1 MATDYA
7 YDIQVSKDKQ
17 YVTLAVEL
25 PVREKARDPI
35 LEMNDQSAL
44 NLIRENGFG
53 TYELVKGG
61 NRLTNWVSRE
71 GVGGNRSGEWLFRVT
86 KKASART
93 AAKKTTRKKTT
104 AKVKT
109 TETTDS

>member
-1 MATDYA
+1 MATDFA
-7 YDIQVSKDKQ
+7 YDIKVSKDKQ

-35 LEMNDQSAL
+35 LEMNDQSAV

-53 TYELVKGG
+53 AYELIKGG

-71 GVGGNRSGEWLFRVT
+71 GVGGNRTGEWLFQVT
-86 KKASART
+86 KKA

-104 AKVKT
+104 AKTK
-109 TETTDS
+109 TTDS

>member
-1 MATDYA
+1 MATDFA
-7 YDIQVSKDKQ
+7 YDIKVSKDKQ

-25 PVREKARDPI
+25 PAREKARDPI
-35 LEMNDQSAL
+35 LEMNDQSAV

-53 TYELVKGG
+53 AYELVKGG

-71 GVGGNRSGEWLFRVT
+71 GIGGNRTGEWLFQAT
-86 KKASART
+86 KKNSART

-104 AKVKT
+104 AKTK
-109 TETTDS
+109 TTDS